1 MNIRNSA
8 KAVIIKDSMLLLTKN
23 RDKEGDYF
31 IFPGGGQDHGE
42 ALVET
47 VKRECLEEVG
57 AAVEVGQLLHIR
69 EYIGKNHEYKLY
81 DSDVH
86 QIEYYFVSELVNEE
100 HEFSEPTNPDSYQV
114 GIEWVAVDELRSSR
128 IYPRAIVSAIE
139 DYVENKTRAVYLG
152 DVN

>member
-8 KAVIIKDSMLLLTKN
+8 KAVIIKDSKLLLTIN
-23 RDKEGDYF
+23 RDKEGIYF

-42 ALVET
+42 ALTET

-57 AAVEVGQLLHIR
+57 AVVEVRQLLHIR
-69 EYIGKNHEYKLY
+69 EYIGRNHEYSQF

-86 QIEYYFVSELVNEE
+86 QIEYYFFCELANGAI
-100 HEFSEPTNPDSYQV
+100 EFSQPTNPDSHQI
-114 GIEWVAVDELRSSR
+114 GMEWVAVDDLKSQR
-128 IYPRAIVSAIE
+128 IYPKAIVPAIE
-139 DYVENKTRAVYLG
+139 DFAENKNGAVYLG

>member
-23 RDKEGDYF
+23 RDKEGDYY

-42 ALVET
+42 ALVDT

-69 EYIGKNHEYKLY
+69 EYIGKNHEYKLF
-81 DSDVH
+81 DSGVH
-86 QIEYYFVSELVNEE
+86 QIEYYFICDLLSETY
-100 HEFSEPTNPDSYQV
+100 EFATPTNPDAYQI
-114 GIEWVAVDELRSSR
+114 GIEWVAVEELGLSR
-128 IYPRAIVSAIE
+128 IYPRAIVGAIE
-139 DYVENKTRAVYLG
+139 DYVRSKKRAVYLG

>member
-8 KAVIIKDSMLLLTKN
+8 KAVILKDAKLLLTKN
-23 RDKEGDYF
+23 LDKDGVFY

-42 ALVET
+42 ALTDT

-69 EYIGKNHEYKLY
+69 EYIGKNHEHTAF
-81 DSDVH
+81 DAGMH
-86 QIEYYFVSELVNEE
+86 QIEYYFLCELLHKESGFAV
-100 HEFSEPTNPDSYQV
+100 PTNPDTHQL
-114 GIEWVAVDELRSSR
+114 GIEWVAVEQLPTCR
-128 IYPRAIVSAIE
+128 IYPNAIVPFMQDLI
-139 DYVENKTRAVYLG
+139 DDKRGAVYLG